1 MYSALIILWVP
12 NILVHMHRLFFNSI
26 LALATVI
33 SYKGY
38 LLLVDYLGLNIKFEF
53 ALLDIYRV
61 SNKDIIY
68 ICR

>member
-1 MYSALIILWVP
+1 MYLALIILWVP

-38 LLLVDYLGLNIKFEF
+38 LLLVDYLRINIKFEF
-53 ALLDIYRV
+53 EFELLDIFIV
-61 SNKDIIY
+61 SNKDIMY
-68 ICR
+68 L

>member
-1 MYSALIILWVP
+1 
-12 NILVHMHRLFFNSI
+12 MHRVFFNSI

-38 LLLVDYLGLNIKFEF
+38 LLLVDYLGINIKFEF